1 MPRLGD
7 PRGGEDA
14 RLPEPPETLAVD
26 VHGVVDYA
34 PSAEMGRRR
43 LITIRRRGLRRGGVA
58 DAQSETPIEGDTLA
72 SLVGHFA
79 GELGGSPGE
88 PARRSAGAVRS
99 PTQAARARM
108 TTLTEL
114 MAEQVVRLAFLK
126 QIRDAEHGD
135 LAVVQQ
141 VVEARSSVLPGS
153 LRWRRLPGSYG
164 LSVERL
170 ASHPLEAELGLA
182 GEQTVRLAFA
192 AEFGFRMEPGV
203 VQWPRA

>member
-1 MPRLGD
+1 M
-7 PRGGEDA
+7 A
-14 RLPEPPETLAVD
+14 TLA
-26 VHGVVDYA
+26 
-34 PSAEMGRRR
+34 
-43 LITIRRRGLRRGGVA
+43 
-58 DAQSETPIEGDTLA
+58 
-72 SLVGHFA
+72 
-79 GELGGSPGE
+79 
-88 PARRSAGAVRS
+88 
-99 PTQAARARM
+99 
-108 TTLTEL
+108 EL

-153 LRWRRLPGSYG
+153 LRWRRLRGSYE

-182 GEQTVRLAFA
+182 GQQTVRLAFA
-192 AEFGFRMEPGV
+192 AEFGFRMEAGV

>member
-1 MPRLGD
+1 M
-7 PRGGEDA
+7 A
-14 RLPEPPETLAVD
+14 TLA
-26 VHGVVDYA
+26 
-34 PSAEMGRRR
+34 
-43 LITIRRRGLRRGGVA
+43 
-58 DAQSETPIEGDTLA
+58 
-72 SLVGHFA
+72 
-79 GELGGSPGE
+79 
-88 PARRSAGAVRS
+88 
-99 PTQAARARM
+99 
-108 TTLTEL
+108 EL

-153 LRWRRLPGSYG
+153 LRWRRLRGSYE

-192 AEFGFRMEPGV
+192 AEFGFRMESGV
-203 VQWPRA
+203 VQLAARVIRRSHHVASSEPSAVSWRRQRRKYMLACSSDTWISGL